1 MFGGGA
7 CSFSFGTKVRS
18 LEPVLAEKD
27 RAQFFVGT
35 STLNQPNQIYIVEVN
50 DNASDVTT
58 RQVFRHPGEVLSL
71 APSPQDRQLLVTCGK
86 QRGQPTEASL
96 WKLPDAEEAPAHS
109 EDDAEGGRDHA
120 VDATAQD
127 LTQLAAFPAQKLPV
141 SEVAWDATADS
152 PTLAS
157 AHETLLRTWRLD
169 GGSVEAQE
177 KLELDVSMLGGTT
190 KRGASALAWD
200 PHHASQLAFA
210 LGGSVRTWD
219 LRAKRDSVSVE
230 DAHPSATLSLDFNPN
245 KPYAIASGGDDGKLK
260 FWDLRNAR
268 KPVLS
273 MNAHSHW
280 VWSTRYHPQHDQL
293 VLSGGSDATLALWR
307 VSSISSS
314 PLVELDERDLMDET
328 AGGAAVADTLIRR
341 VEEHEDAVYAARWAT
356 GDAWMFAS
364 VSYDGRLAINHVPS
378 TEKYKILL

>member
-7 CSFSFGTKVRS
+7 CSFSFGTKVRT

-35 STLNQPNQIYIVEVN
+35 STLNQPNQIHLVQV
-50 DNASDVTT
+50 DDDASNVMT
-58 RQVFRHPGEVLSL
+58 RQVFNHPGEVLSL
-71 APSPQDRQLLVTCGK
+71 APSPQDTQLLVTCGK
-86 QRGQPTEASL
+86 QRGQQAEASL
-96 WKLPDAEEAPAHS
+96 WKLPDEDTRTHSGEEDGA
-109 EDDAEGGRDHA
+109 A
-120 VDATAQD
+120 VAQD
-127 LTQLAAFPAQKLPV
+127 LEQLAAFPAQKLPV
-141 SEVAWDATADS
+141 SEVAWDATADTS
-152 PTLAS
+152 TLAS
-157 AHETLLRTWRLD
+157 SHETLLRTWQLS
-169 GGSVEAQE
+169 GGSVEAQD

-190 KRGASALAWD
+190 KKGASALAWD

-219 LRAKRDSVSVE
+219 LRAKQDNVSIE

-245 KPYAIASGGDDGKLK
+245 KPYALASGGDDGKLK

-268 KPVLS
+268 KPLLT

-293 VLSGGSDATLALWR
+293 VVSGGSDAALALWR

-341 VEEHEDAVYAARWAT
+341 IEEHEDAVYAARWAAG
-356 GDAWMFAS
+356 GDAWMFVS
-364 VSYDGRLAINHVPS
+364 VSYDGRLAVNYVPS

>member
-1 MFGGGA
+1 MFGGGR
-7 CSFSFGTKVRS
+7 CSFSFGTKVRT
-18 LEPVLAEKD
+18 LESVLAEKD

-35 STLNQPNQIYIVEVN
+35 STLNQPNHIHLVQVE
-50 DNASDVTT
+50 DDASGIIT
-58 RQVFRHPGEVLSL
+58 RQAFNHPGEVLSL
-71 APSPQDRQLLVTCGK
+71 APSPQDPQLLVTCGK
-86 QRGQPTEASL
+86 QRGQQAGASL
-96 WKLPDAEEAPAHS
+96 WKLPSAEEAPVHLGE
-109 EDDAEGGRDHA
+109 EDGSAS
-120 VDATAQD
+120 AQD
-127 LTQLAAFPAQKLPV
+127 LEQLAALPVQKLPV
-141 SEVAWDATADS
+141 SEVAWDATANIS
-152 PTLAS
+152 TLAS
-157 AHETLLRTWRLD
+157 SHETLLRTWQLD
-169 GGSVEAQE
+169 GGSVEAQD

-219 LRAKRDSVSVE
+219 LRAKQDSVSIE
-230 DAHPSATLSLDFNPN
+230 DAHPSVALSLDFNPN
-245 KPYAIASGGDDGKLK
+245 KPYAIASGGDDGRLK
-260 FWDLRNAR
+260 FWDLRYAR
-268 KPVLS
+268 KPLLA

-341 VEEHEDAVYAARWAT
+341 IEEHEDAVYTARWAT
-356 GDAWMFAS
+356 GGDAWMFVS
-364 VSYDGRLAINHVPS
+364 VSYDGRLAVNHVPS

>member
-1 MFGGGA
+1 MFGGGG
-7 CSFSFGTKVRS
+7 CSFSFGTKVRT
-18 LEPVLAEKD
+18 LESVLAEKD

-35 STLNQPNQIYIVEVN
+35 STLNQPNHVE
-50 DNASDVTT
+50 DDASGIIT
-58 RQVFRHPGEVLSL
+58 RQVFNHPGEVLSL
-71 APSPQDRQLLVTCGK
+71 APSPQDPQLLVTCGK
-86 QRGQPTEASL
+86 QRGQQAGASL
-96 WKLPDAEEAPAHS
+96 WKLPSAEEAPVHLGE
-109 EDDAEGGRDHA
+109 EDGAA
-120 VDATAQD
+120 SAQD
-127 LTQLAAFPAQKLPV
+127 LEQLAAFPVQKLPV
-141 SEVAWDATADS
+141 SEYEVAWDATANIS
-152 PTLAS
+152 TLAS
-157 AHETLLRTWRLD
+157 SHETLLRTWQLD
-169 GGSVEAQE
+169 GGSVEAQD

-219 LRAKRDSVSVE
+219 LRAKQDSC
-230 DAHPSATLSLDFNPN
+230 ALSLDFNPN
-245 KPYAIASGGDDGKLK
+245 KPLK
-260 FWDLRNAR
+260 FWDLRYAR
-268 KPVLS
+268 KPLLA

-341 VEEHEDAVYAARWAT
+341 IEEHEDAVYTARWAT
-356 GDAWMFAS
+356 GGDAWMFVS
-364 VSYDGRLAINHVPS
+364 VSYDGRLAVNHVPS
-378 TEKYKILL
+378 TEKYKICCKNHDVL